1 MDALEANPK
10 SKGQADV
17 LAENVAAAKA
27 TSDAE
32 VMQALAKLVDELKK
46 AGMDGKAVAAINIK
60 ITGGTVQGVVGAENV
75 SVGSMSF
82 GVPRI
87 LSVPA
92 ASIIH
97 LHVPNPGERICSNRV
112 LFAQTEPKH

>member
-1 MDALEANPK
+1 M
-10 SKGQADV
+10 SRR
-17 LAENVAAAKA
+17 AKA
-27 TSDAE
+27 PSDAE